1 MNAPFKLAAEFI
13 AHALDV
19 SPLVIALARL
29 AFMESERRTAILEGR
44 GLARIHVFRRRLPL
58 MHRHRLGGP
67 KSKLG
72 DGVRLVRLGS
82 QPYGA
87 DDDRSDLLGATM
99 TRRNQPEAQLQRS
112 LIEHLQWCARG
123 DVWWTHIPNG
133 GWRSPTEAAIFKLL
147 GVRAGSPD
155 LLIIRA
161 GQSLFLEL
169 KAPGRNLSPAQT
181 EYHDAL
187 RRAGATV
194 ETADNIDT
202 LAFFARAGVMR

>member
-1 MNAPFKLAAEFI
+1 
-13 AHALDV
+13 
-19 SPLVIALARL
+19 
-29 AFMESERRTAILEGR
+29 
-44 GLARIHVFRRRLPL
+44 
-58 MHRHRLGGP
+58 
-67 KSKLG
+67 
-72 DGVRLVRLGS
+72 
-82 QPYGA
+82 
-87 DDDRSDLLGATM
+87 M

-112 LIEHLQWCARG
+112 LIEQLRWCARG

-133 GWRSPTEAAIFKLL
+133 GWRSPIEAVIFKSL

-161 GQSLFLEL
+161 GQPLPLFLEL

-181 EYHDAL
+181 ECHDAL

-202 LAFFARAGVMR
+202 ALAFLARAGVMR